1 MKKLTTL
8 FGLLFCASIVLTS
21 CGGSADPEADA
32 KKYVD
37 CMCDAAENMDQDAIV
52 KCTETSAEHIE
63 KYKDNEDDM
72 KTYTEAVMKAAQDC
86 DVMGGMMEDLF

>member
-21 CGGSADPEADA
+21 CGGNADPEADA
-32 KKYVD
+32 KKMVD
-37 CMCDAAENMDQDAIV
+37 CMCDAVENMDQDAIA
-52 KCTETSAEHIE
+52 KCSEMSTEHTE

-72 KTYTEAVMKAAQDC
+72 KAYTEAGIKAMADC
-86 DVMGGMMEDLF
+86 DAMADMQDLF

>member
-8 FGLLFCASIVLTS
+8 LGLLFCASIVLTS
-21 CGGSADPEADA
+21 CGGNADPEADA

-72 KTYTEAVMKAAQDC
+72 KTYTEAVMKAAKDC
-86 DVMGGMMEDLF
+86 DVMGGMMQDLF

>member
-8 FGLLFCASIVLTS
+8 LGLLFCASIVLTS
-21 CGGSADPEADA
+21 CGGNADPEADA

-52 KCTETSAEHIE
+52 KCTEMSAEHMK

-72 KTYTEAVMKAAQDC
+72 KTYTEAGMEAIKDC
-86 DVMGGMMEDLF
+86 DVMGDMMQDLF